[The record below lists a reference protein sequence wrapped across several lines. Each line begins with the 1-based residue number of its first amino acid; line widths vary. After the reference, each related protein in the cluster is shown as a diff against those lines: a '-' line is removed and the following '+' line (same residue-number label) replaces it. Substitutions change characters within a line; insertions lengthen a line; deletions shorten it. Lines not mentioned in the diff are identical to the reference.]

1 MDFGFSE
8 EQDLLR
14 GEVRKLVQTRCP
26 LSKVRTLF
34 DVPDHSPE
42 LWRDLVDMG
51 LPGLTVPEAHGGA
64 GLSLLDLVVVLE
76 ETGRGLLP
84 SPLLSTSLA
93 VAAITK
99 GGSEVQQQ
107 RFLPRLAEGLVGTF
121 AGTEKSGR
129 LDAAGITLR
138 GTREGDTFKL
148 NGHKAFVG
156 DAGGADLFVI
166 AFRSGD
172 EAEDIS
178 LAVIE
183 KGSGVKGASQKT
195 MDRTKR
201 LGSLSLENV
210 VIKKEQILGEEGK
223 AWPLVKHLYD
233 RAAVM
238 VAAEAIGSAEAAHQL
253 TVEFAKTRVQFDSV
267 IGRYQGVKHPLAE
280 MYVDLESVK
289 SLTYY
294 AAWAAD
300 HRPEELPISA
310 SRAKAYISD
319 AFVRIGIDGIQ
330 LHGAIGYTAEYDAQ
344 LFMKRA
350 KWVRPAFGD
359 ADYHY
364 ERVAMLGGL

>member
-34 DVPDHSPE
+34 DLPDHSPE
-42 LWRDLVDMG
+42 LWRDLVEMG
-51 LPGLTVPEAHGGA
+51 LPGLTVPEAYGGA
-64 GLSLLDLVVVLE
+64 GLSLLDLVVALE
-76 ETGRGLLP
+76 ETGRGLVP

-93 VAAITK
+93 VAALVK
-99 GGSEVQQQ
+99 GGNPAQQK
-107 RFLPRLAEGLVGTF
+107 RWLKPLADGWVGTV
-121 AGTEKSGR
+121 ALTERTGS
-129 LDAAGITLR
+129 LDAAGIALS
-138 GTREGDTFKL
+138 GKPEGKGFVL
-148 NGHKAFVG
+148 SGHKAFVG
-156 DAGGADLFVI
+156 DAGGADLFIV

-172 EAEDIS
+172 AAEDIS
-178 LAVIE
+178 VAVVE
-183 KGSGVKGASQKT
+183 KGQGVRGESQKT

-201 LGSLSLENV
+201 LGSLTLDGV
-210 VIKKEQILGEEGK
+210 VVAPEQILGEAHKG
-223 AWPLVKHLYD
+223 WPLVKYLYD

-253 TVEFAKTRVQFDSV
+253 VVEFAKTRVQFDSV

-280 MYVDLESVK
+280 MYVDIESVK

-294 AAWAAD
+294 AAWVAD
-300 HRPEELPISA
+300 HRPAELPISA
-310 SRAKAYISD
+310 SRAKAYVSD

-344 LFMKRA
+344 LYMKRA

-364 ERVAMLGGL
+364 ERVAQLGGL

>member
-42 LWRDLVDMG
+42 LWRALVEMG
-51 LPGLTVPEAHGGA
+51 LSGLTIPEAYGGA

-76 ETGRGLLP
+76 EAGRGLLP

-93 VAAITK
+93 AAAILK
-99 GGSEVQQQ
+99 AGSTEQHTC
-107 RFLPRLAEGLVGTF
+107 FLSRLAQGAVGTL
-121 AGTEKSGR
+121 ASLEKSGR

-138 GTREGDTFKL
+138 GKPERDGFLLD
-148 NGHKAFVG
+148 GHKAFVG
-156 DAGGADLFVI
+156 DAGSAELFVVS
-166 AFRSGD
+166 FRTGD
-172 EAEDIS
+172 GPEDIT
-178 LAVIE
+178 LAVVE
-183 KGSGVKGASQKT
+183 KGQGVQTASQKT

-201 LGSLSLENV
+201 LGSVVLEQV
-210 VIKKEQILGEEGK
+210 FVAKEQILGAVGQ

-233 RAAVM
+233 RGAVM
-238 VAAEAIGSAEAAHQL
+238 VSAEAIGAAEAAHQL

-300 HRPEELPISA
+300 HREQELPLSA
-310 SRAKAYISD
+310 SRAKAYVSD
-319 AFVRIGIDGIQ
+319 AFVRIGLDGIQ

-350 KWVRPAFGD
+350 KWARPAFGD

-364 ERVAMLGGL
+364 ERVAQLGGL

>member
-26 LSKVRTLF
+26 LPKVRTLM
-34 DVPDHSPE
+34 DVENHSPE
-42 LWRDLVDMG
+42 LWRDLIEMG
-51 LPGLTVPEAHGGA
+51 LPGLTVPEAYGGA
-64 GLSLLDLVVVLE
+64 GLSLLDLVVALE
-76 ETGRGLLP
+76 ETGRGLVP

-93 VAAITK
+93 VAAIVK
-99 GGSEVQQQ
+99 GGNDGQHK
-107 RFLPRLAEGLVGTF
+107 RWLTRLSDGWVGTL
-121 AGTEKSGR
+121 ASTEKSGR
-129 LDAAGITLR
+129 LDAGGIELR
-138 GTREGDTFKL
+138 GKPDGDGFVL
-148 NGHKAFVG
+148 SGHKAFVG
-156 DAGGADLFVI
+156 DAGGADLFVVS
-166 AFRSGD
+166 FRSGD
-172 EAEDIS
+172 KPEDVT

-183 KGSGVKGASQKT
+183 KGDGVKGVSQKT

-201 LGSLSLENV
+201 LGSVSFENV
-210 VIKKEQILGEEGK
+210 RVNKDQILGEVGN

-294 AAWAAD
+294 AAWVAD
-300 HRPEELPISA
+300 HRPDELPASA

-319 AFVRIGIDGIQ
+319 AFVRIGLDGIQ

-364 ERVAMLGGL
+364 ERVATLGGL

>member
-26 LSKVRTLF
+26 LSKVRSLF
-34 DVPDHSPE
+34 DLPDHSVE
-42 LWRDLVDMG
+42 LWRDLVAMG

-64 GLSLLDLVVVLE
+64 GLLLLDLVVVLE
-76 ETGRGLLP
+76 EMGRGLLP
-84 SPLLSTSLA
+84 APLLSTSLA
-93 VAAITK
+93 VSAVVH
-99 GGSEVQQQ
+99 GGNEAQHK
-107 RFLPRLAEGLVGTF
+107 RYLPRFVEGVVGTL
-121 AGTEKSGR
+121 ACTEKSGR

-138 GTREGDTFKL
+138 GVPEGEGFVL

-156 DAGGADLFVI
+156 EAGSAQLFVV

-172 EAEDIS
+172 GPEDIS

-183 KGSGVKGASQKT
+183 KTQGVSAASQKT

-201 LGSLSLENV
+201 LGSLTLEHV
-210 VIKKEQILGEEGK
+210 VVAKEQILGEVNK
-223 AWPLVKHLYD
+223 AWPLVKQLYD
-233 RAAVM
+233 RGAVM
-238 VAAEAIGSAEAAHQL
+238 VAAEAIGAAEAAHQL

-300 HRPEELPISA
+300 HRADELSLSA

-344 LFMKRA
+344 LYMKRA
-350 KWVRPAFGD
+350 KWARPAFGD

-364 ERVAMLGGL
+364 ERIAQLGGL

>member
-26 LSKVRTLF
+26 LTKVRSLF

-42 LWRDLVDMG
+42 LWRDLVEMG
-51 LPGLTVPEAHGGA
+51 LPGLTVPEAFGGA
-64 GLSLLDLVVVLE
+64 GLSLLDLVVALE
-76 ETGRGLLP
+76 ETGRGLVP

-93 VAAITK
+93 VAAIAGAGTK
-99 GGSEVQQQ
+99 AQQE
-107 RFLPRLAEGLVGTF
+107 RWLKRLAEGAVGTV
-121 AGTEKSGR
+121 ALTERTGS
-129 LDAAGITLR
+129 LDAAGVTLR
-138 GTREGDTFKL
+138 GKPEGKGFVL
-148 NGHKAFVG
+148 SGHKAFVG
-156 DAGGADLFVI
+156 DAGGAELFVV
-166 AFRSGD
+166 AFRTGD
-172 EAEDIS
+172 APEDIS
-178 LAVIE
+178 VAVIE
-183 KGSGVKGASQKT
+183 KGQGVRGESQKT

-201 LGSLSLENV
+201 LGSLTLEGV
-210 VIKKEQILGEEGK
+210 MVAPEQILGEVNKGW
-223 AWPLVKHLYD
+223 ALVKHLYD

-253 TVEFAKTRVQFDSV
+253 VVEYAKTRVQFDSV

-280 MYVDLESVK
+280 MYVDIESIK

-294 AAWAAD
+294 AAWVAD
-300 HRPEELPISA
+300 HRPDELPISA
-310 SRAKAYISD
+310 SRAKAYVSD

-344 LFMKRA
+344 LYMKRA

-364 ERVAMLGGL
+364 ERVAQLGGL